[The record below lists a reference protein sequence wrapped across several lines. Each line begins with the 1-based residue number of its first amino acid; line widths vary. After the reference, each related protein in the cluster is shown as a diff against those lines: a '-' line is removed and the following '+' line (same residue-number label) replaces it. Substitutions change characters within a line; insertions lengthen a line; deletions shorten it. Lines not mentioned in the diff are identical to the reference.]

1 MTATTVYEKI
11 EKLKIIKEG
20 LKTNIES
27 YGVTVGTAPF
37 DEYPAKVLE
46 IPTTDSIKT
55 LIDAVNEESGG
66 AAIQDSIDLVDSNY
80 TDIKAAITAAGV
92 DMTGVKPSG
101 YAAKVAAATFIA
113 SMFFNP
119 STNTITDYNQ
129 YAGGLSVSVPA
140 SIRGTPVYT
149 VGTNAFYSKGI
160 TSLTIASG
168 LVTINGGGFRESA
181 INGHVGLPN
190 SITSIGAYSFGGNF
204 IDSLTLSTGLST
216 IPADAF
222 RDNQIAEISLPAS
235 ITSVGLY
242 AFYDNPTIKI
252 IIGSGVTITDGA
264 GYYTMGIYGQAFSA
278 LYNGNGKLA
287 GTYEYAAGTWTK
299 TA

>member
-11 EKLKIIKEG
+11 EKLKTIKDD

-46 IPTTDSIKT
+46 IPTTDSVKT

-66 AAIQDSIDLVDSNY
+66 AAIQDSIDLVESNY

-101 YAAKVAAATFIA
+101 YDAKIADVAVAAKYPALFRFYEGRQALLIYC
-113 SMFFNP
+113 
-119 STNTITDYNQ
+119 YNSSE
-129 YAGGLSVSVPA
+129 GSLDVVIPA
-140 SIRGTPVYT
+140 SIRGVDVLQLDTY
-149 VGTNAFYSKGI
+149 AFYS
-160 TSLTIASG
+160 AEG
-168 LVTINGGGFRESA
+168 LPTINSVYIPNIVTTMGANAFTGQTTLTSVRLP
-181 INGHVGLPN
+181 INASFTTISP
-190 SITSIGAYSFGGNF
+190 GAFQSCA
-204 IDSLTLSTGLST
+204 L
-216 IPADAF
+216 
-222 RDNQIAEISLPAS
+222 AEIDMPV
-235 ITSVGLY
+235 SVTTILQY
-242 AFYDNPTIKI
+242 AFLSCPLIKI
-252 IIGSGVTITDGA
+252 TIGSGVTISNTDVGNS
-264 GYYTMGIYGQAFSA
+264 TMGTYGADFIT

-287 GTYEYAAGTWTK
+287 GTYEYAGGTWTK